1 MITGIGIDIIETERV
16 ANKIAK
22 GNGFREYVFSA
33 SEITYCE
40 NNKNKVE
47 HYAARFA
54 AKEALLKAFG
64 TGFSANYVLNE
75 IEIMNDKM
83 GRPSFSFKGETK
95 INIEAK
101 GISQIHLSM
110 SHQKKIACAT
120 VVIEKQH

>member
-16 ANKIAK
+16 AKKIAK
-22 GNGFREYVFSA
+22 EKGFREFVFSEL
-33 SEITYCE
+33 EINYCE
-40 NNKNKVE
+40 SNKNKVE

-54 AKEALLKAFG
+54 AKEALLKAIG
-64 TGFSANYVLNE
+64 TGFSVNYVLKE

-101 GISQIHLSM
+101 GILQIHLSM
-110 SHQKKIACAT
+110 SHQKNIACAT
-120 VVIEKQH
+120 VVIEN

>member
-16 ANKIAK
+16 AKKIAK
-22 GNGFREYVFSA
+22 EKGFREFVFSEL
-33 SEITYCE
+33 EINYCE

-54 AKEALLKAFG
+54 AKEALLKAIG
-64 TGFSANYVLNE
+64 TGFSVNFVLKE

-101 GISQIHLSM
+101 GILHIHLSM
-110 SHQKKIACAT
+110 SHQKNIACAT
-120 VVIEKQH
+120 VVIEN